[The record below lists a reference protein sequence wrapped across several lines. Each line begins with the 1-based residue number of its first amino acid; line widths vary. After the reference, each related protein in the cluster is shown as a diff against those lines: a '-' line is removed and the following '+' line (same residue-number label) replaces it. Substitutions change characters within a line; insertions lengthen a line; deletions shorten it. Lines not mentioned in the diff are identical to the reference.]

1 MPWRPRFV
9 RLSPISTSSPPFFQK
24 KKKKTP
30 KLKKVA
36 IPWYYLTPARTFLAA
51 SSLKLISFT
60 MTTTFFATALLP
72 FGFWQSFLAAA
83 GGVGLALL
91 AKKLETDGFVE
102 RASGAQWAGLIASGA
117 LAAAL
122 FARLVPGRS
131 NISFSGALDDSP
143 RSSRTVVSSRPPSS
157 SPSLSPSN
165 PPSSSSPS
173 SLPPAPVR
181 SPPPAAASRSGGE
194 QGAKR

>member
-9 RLSPISTSSPPFFQK
+9 RLSPLSTSSPPFFQ

-60 MTTTFFATALLP
+60 MTSTFFATALLP

-102 RASGAQWAGLIASGA
+102 RASGAQWAALIASGA

-165 PPSSSSPS
+165 PPSSSS

-181 SPPPAAASRSGGE
+181 SPPPAAASRIGGE